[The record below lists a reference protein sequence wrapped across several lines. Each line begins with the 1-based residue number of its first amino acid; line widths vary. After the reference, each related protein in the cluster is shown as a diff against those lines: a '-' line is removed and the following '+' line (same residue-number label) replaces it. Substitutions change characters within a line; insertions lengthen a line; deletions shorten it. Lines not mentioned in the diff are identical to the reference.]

1 MCLQLTKFNSNGDGM
16 RERIVNSFNKP
27 YKKIIFLVVLI
38 AFLGL
43 ITYFG
48 GRWLIFRWHYVSTD
62 DAQVKGN
69 LIYLSSKVTGRI
81 AKLLVDEGDSV
92 QAGQVLI
99 EIEKKD
105 YEEALSQAHANL
117 EIARHELSK
126 AITQLSLTKERIYRG
141 IETAKAS
148 FHEAQEGLQLA
159 KEDAELQRERVYKEI
174 ERAQANYK
182 AAIAK
187 VTEAKATMEN
197 AEKEFLRAEALFRQR
212 YIPENARDTSET
224 NFQVAKSKYEVSLE
238 NEREARSQLDL
249 AKANLRSINLKQQNI
264 QLAEQLLQ
272 KARINLSL
280 AEDEKKQILLQEGNI
295 ELLKAKV
302 KEAEASYQLAKIRF
316 QETSIISPIHGV
328 VSKRFCE
335 EGQMVQPGQPIL
347 VVNDPADKW
356 VVANIEE
363 TKIRRIHKGARVSV
377 EADAFPHNHFE
388 GRVESIGAA
397 ALSEFALLPSD
408 NPSGNFI
415 KITHRLPVRI
425 FVKDPKN
432 LLKPGMMVVVA
443 IETSS

>member
-1 MCLQLTKFNSNGDGM
+1 MKG
-16 RERIVNSFNKP
+16 RIANSFDGP
-27 YKKIIFLVVLI
+27 YKKITFLVVLI
-38 AFLGL
+38 LFLGL

-69 LIYLSSKVTGRI
+69 LIYLSSKVGGRI
-81 AKLLVDEGDSV
+81 VKFLVEEGDSV
-92 QAGQVLI
+92 EAGQVLI

-105 YEEALSQAHANL
+105 YEEAQAQAHANL
-117 EIARHELSK
+117 EIVKHELSK
-126 AITQLSLTKERIYRG
+126 AMTQLSLTKERVYRG
-141 IETAKAS
+141 IETAKAT
-148 FHEAQEGLQLA
+148 FQEAQEGLKLA
-159 KEDAELQRERVYKEI
+159 KEDAELQMERVYKEI

-182 AAIAK
+182 ATLAK
-187 VTEAKATMEN
+187 ITEAKANMDN
-197 AEKEFLRAEALFRQR
+197 AEKEFVRAEALFRQK
-212 YIPENARDTSET
+212 YIPENTRDTSET

-238 NEREARSQLDL
+238 NEREARSQLEL
-249 AKANLRSINLKQQNI
+249 AKANLRSINLKQQNV
-264 QLAEQLLQ
+264 QLAEQILQ
-272 KARINLSL
+272 KARINLNL
-280 AEDEKKQILLQEGNI
+280 AEEEKKQILLQEGNI

-316 QETSIISPIHGV
+316 QETSIISPIRGV
-328 VSKRFCE
+328 ISKRFCE

-363 TKIRRIHKGARVSV
+363 TKIRRIQKGARVTLK
-377 EADAFPHNHFE
+377 ADAFPNHPFE

-397 ALSEFALLPSD
+397 ALSEFALFPSD

-425 FVKDPKN
+425 FVRDPEN
-432 LLKPGMMVVVA
+432 HLKPGMMVVVA
-443 IETSS
+443 IETNS